1 MRQDLVYNESINY
14 LKNRNVNLDE
24 NSKILIR
31 GLIEQT
37 FISNENKLK
46 KIFNDLFDV
55 SQSCL
60 SICS

>member
-24 NSKILIR
+24 NSKILVR
-31 GLIEQT
+31 GLIHQT
-37 FISNENKLK
+37 FISNENRLK

-60 SICS
+60 NICS